1 MNDDIWDEYEK
12 AVNAAWLKMGEANTP
27 EEIQAVLDTWPDRKD
42 YYKDENEE
50 DEDE

>member
-12 AVNAAWLKMGEANTP
+12 AVNAQWLKMGEANTP
-27 EEIQAVLDTWPDRKD
+27 EEIQAVLDTWPKRED

>member
-1 MNDDIWDEYEK
+1 MNYDEELYEA
-12 AVNAAWLKMGEANTP
+12 AVNQQWEKMGEANTP

-42 YYKDENEE
+42 YYKNEDEE